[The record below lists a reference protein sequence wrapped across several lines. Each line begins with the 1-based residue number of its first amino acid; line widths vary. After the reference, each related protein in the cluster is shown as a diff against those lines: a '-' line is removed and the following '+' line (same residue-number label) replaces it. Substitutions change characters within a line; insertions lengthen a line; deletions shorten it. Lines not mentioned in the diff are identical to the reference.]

1 MILGGMIAYSDQVK
15 SVQAIGQ
22 KRIIQKS
29 LSHQI
34 IMKKI
39 AWTILSFSL
48 LLSLGI
54 SVNLEK
60 ASAQN
65 TSVPYD
71 MQAIKN
77 GIGDSLSK
85 LTGTNFSNL
94 LSKTMVLINETASRL
109 ANETSDMTNDG
120 SLQQAEIIGKK
131 IAIGI
136 ADVFG
141 NISGEVKQ
149 GLEIR

>member
-1 MILGGMIAYSDQVK
+1 MMAYSDQNK
-15 SVQAIGQ
+15 NIQALARKNYTKAPITI
-22 KRIIQKS
+22 R
-29 LSHQI
+29 

-39 AWTILSFSL
+39 ALTVLSFSL
-48 LLSLGI
+48 FLSIGI
-54 SVNLEK
+54 SVNLEE

-65 TSVPYD
+65 TSIPYD

-85 LTGTNFSNL
+85 LTGTNSSNL

-109 ANETSDMTNDG
+109 ANDTTDTTNGG

-136 ADVFG
+136 ADVLG

-149 GLEIR
+149 GFETK

>member
-1 MILGGMIAYSDQVK
+1 MIAYSDQVK
-15 SVQAIGQ
+15 SVKAIGQ
-22 KRIIQKS
+22 KRIIQKL

-48 LLSLGI
+48 LLYLGI
-54 SVNLEK
+54 SDNLEEGN
-60 ASAQN
+60 AQN

-85 LTGTNFSNL
+85 LTGTNSSN
-94 LSKTMVLINETASRL
+94 
-109 ANETSDMTNDG
+109 
-120 SLQQAEIIGKK
+120 
-131 IAIGI
+131 
-136 ADVFG
+136 
-141 NISGEVKQ
+141 
-149 GLEIR
+149 

>member
-1 MILGGMIAYSDQVK
+1 MKELYK
-15 SVQAIGQ
+15 SPDH
-22 KRIIQKS
+22 
-29 LSHQI
+29 HQI

-39 AWTILSFSL
+39 ALTMLSFSL
-48 LLSLGI
+48 FLSIGI
-54 SVNLEK
+54 SVNLEE

-65 TSVPYD
+65 TSIPYD

-85 LTGTNFSNL
+85 LTGNNSSNL
-94 LSKTMVLINETASRL
+94 LSKTLVLINETASRL
-109 ANETSDMTNDG
+109 ANDTTDTTNGG
-120 SLQQAEIIGKK
+120 SLQHAEIIGKK

-136 ADVFG
+136 ADVLG

-149 GLEIR
+149 GFEIK

>member
-1 MILGGMIAYSDQVK
+1 MAYSDQIK
-15 SVQAIGQ
+15 SIQALGKKELYESPIH
-22 KRIIQKS
+22 S
-29 LSHQI
+29 QI

-39 AWTILSFSL
+39 ALTMLSFSL
-48 LLSLGI
+48 FLSIGI
-54 SVNLEK
+54 SVNLEE

-65 TSVPYD
+65 TSIPYD

-85 LTGTNFSNL
+85 LTGTNSSNL
-94 LSKTMVLINETASRL
+94 LSKTMILINETASRL
-109 ANETSDMTNDG
+109 ANETSDITNAG

-136 ADVFG
+136 ADVLG

-149 GLEIR
+149 GFEIK

>member
-1 MILGGMIAYSDQVK
+1 
-15 SVQAIGQ
+15 
-22 KRIIQKS
+22 
-29 LSHQI
+29 
-34 IMKKI
+34 MKKI

-54 SVNLEK
+54 SVNLEE

-65 TSVPYD
+65 TSIPYD

-77 GIGDSLSK
+77 GIGESLSK
-85 LTGTNFSNL
+85 LTGTNSSNL
-94 LSKTMVLINETASRL
+94 LSKTLVLINETASRL
-109 ANETSDMTNDG
+109 ANETTDITNDG
-120 SLQQAEIIGKK
+120 SLQKAEIIGKK

-136 ADVFG
+136 ADVLG

-149 GLEIR
+149 GFEIK

>member
-1 MILGGMIAYSDQVK
+1 MMAYSDQNK
-15 SVQAIGQ
+15 NIQALARKNYTKAPITI
-22 KRIIQKS
+22 R
-29 LSHQI
+29 

-39 AWTILSFSL
+39 ALTVLSFSL
-48 LLSLGI
+48 FLSIGI
-54 SVNLEK
+54 SVNLEE

-65 TSVPYD
+65 TSIPYD

-85 LTGTNFSNL
+85 LTGTNSSNL
-94 LSKTMVLINETASRL
+94 LSKTLVLINETASRL
-109 ANETSDMTNDG
+109 ANDTTDTTNGG

-136 ADVFG
+136 ADVLG

-149 GLEIR
+149 GFEIK

>member
-1 MILGGMIAYSDQVK
+1 MIAYSGQVK
-15 SVQAIGQ
+15 RVQALGQ
-22 KRIIQKS
+22 ERIIQKP

-48 LLSLGI
+48 ILSLGI
-54 SVNLEK
+54 SVNLED

-65 TSVPYD
+65 TSIPYD

-77 GIGDSLSK
+77 GIGDSMSK
-85 LTGTNFSNL
+85 LTGTNSSNL

-136 ADVFG
+136 ADVLG

-149 GLEIR
+149 GFEIK

>member
-1 MILGGMIAYSDQVK
+1 MMAYSDQIK
-15 SVQAIGQ
+15 SIQALGKKELYESPIH
-22 KRIIQKS
+22 S
-29 LSHQI
+29 QI

-39 AWTILSFSL
+39 ALTMLSFSL
-48 LLSLGI
+48 FLSIGI
-54 SVNLEK
+54 SVNLEE

-65 TSVPYD
+65 TSIPYD

-85 LTGTNFSNL
+85 LTGTNSSNL
-94 LSKTMVLINETASRL
+94 LSKTMILINETASRL
-109 ANETSDMTNDG
+109 ANETSDITNAG

-136 ADVFG
+136 ADVLG

-149 GLEIR
+149 GFEIK

>member
-1 MILGGMIAYSDQVK
+1 M
-15 SVQAIGQ
+15 
-22 KRIIQKS
+22 S
-29 LSHQI
+29 LC
-34 IMKKI
+34 
-39 AWTILSFSL
+39 L

-60 ASAQN
+60 ANAQN

-71 MQAIKN
+71 IQVIKN

-85 LTGTNFSNL
+85 LTATILSNL
-94 LSKTMVLINETASRL
+94 LSKTIVLINETASRL

-120 SLQQAEIIGKK
+120 SLQQSEIFGKK

-136 ADVFG
+136 AGLRQYKRIKTGDLRFG
-141 NISGEVKQ
+141 S
-149 GLEIR
+149 RS

>member
-1 MILGGMIAYSDQVK
+1 M
-15 SVQAIGQ
+15 QAIGQ

-39 AWTILSFSL
+39 AWTILSLSL

-60 ASAQN
+60 ANAQN

-85 LTGTNFSNL
+85 LTGTNSSNL

-120 SLQQAEIIGKK
+120 SLQQAEIIAK
-131 IAIGI
+131 
-136 ADVFG
+136 
-141 NISGEVKQ
+141 
-149 GLEIR
+149 R

>member
-1 MILGGMIAYSDQVK
+1 
-15 SVQAIGQ
+15 
-22 KRIIQKS
+22 
-29 LSHQI
+29 
-34 IMKKI
+34 MKKI
-39 AWTILSFSL
+39 ALTMLSFSL
-48 LLSLGI
+48 FLSIGI
-54 SVNLEK
+54 SVNLEE

-85 LTGTNFSNL
+85 LTGTNSSNL
-94 LSKTMVLINETASRL
+94 LSKTLVLINETASRL
-109 ANETSDMTNDG
+109 ANDTTDTTNGG

-136 ADVFG
+136 ADVLG

-149 GLEIR
+149 GFEIKKSIVIMPFSIPPLNSSHCLRIRDDGQYTIL

>member
-1 MILGGMIAYSDQVK
+1 MMAYSDQNK
-15 SVQAIGQ
+15 NIQALARKNYTKAPITI
-22 KRIIQKS
+22 R
-29 LSHQI
+29 

-39 AWTILSFSL
+39 ALTMLSFSL
-48 LLSLGI
+48 FLSIGI
-54 SVNLEK
+54 SVNLEE

-65 TSVPYD
+65 TSIPYD

-85 LTGTNFSNL
+85 LTGTNSSNL
-94 LSKTMVLINETASRL
+94 LSKTLILINQTASHL
-109 ANETSDMTNDG
+109 ANQATDSSNDG

-136 ADVFG
+136 ADVLG

-149 GLEIR
+149 EFETK

>member
-1 MILGGMIAYSDQVK
+1 
-15 SVQAIGQ
+15 
-22 KRIIQKS
+22 
-29 LSHQI
+29 
-34 IMKKI
+34 MKKI
-39 AWTILSFSL
+39 ALTMLSFSL
-48 LLSLGI
+48 FLSMGI
-54 SVNLEK
+54 SVNFEE

-65 TSVPYD
+65 TSIPYD

-85 LTGTNFSNL
+85 LTGTNSSNL
-94 LSKTMVLINETASRL
+94 LSKTLILINQTASHL
-109 ANETSDMTNDG
+109 ANQATDSSNDG

-136 ADVFG
+136 ADVLG

-149 GLEIR
+149 GFETK

>member
-1 MILGGMIAYSDQVK
+1 MAYSDQVK
-15 SVQAIGQ
+15 SVQLYGQ

-29 LSHQI
+29 RSHQI

-39 AWTILSFSL
+39 ALTILSFSL
-48 LLSLGI
+48 FLSLGI

-85 LTGTNFSNL
+85 LTGTNSSNL

-109 ANETSDMTNDG
+109 ANDTSDMTNDG

-136 ADVFG
+136 ADVLG
-141 NISGEVKQ
+141 NISGK
-149 GLEIR
+149 

>member
-1 MILGGMIAYSDQVK
+1 M
-15 SVQAIGQ
+15 
-22 KRIIQKS
+22 
-29 LSHQI
+29 
-34 IMKKI
+34 
-39 AWTILSFSL
+39 LSFSL
-48 LLSLGI
+48 FLSMGI
-54 SVNLEK
+54 SVNLEE

-85 LTGTNFSNL
+85 LTGTNSSNL
-94 LSKTMVLINETASRL
+94 LSKTLVLINETASRL
-109 ANETSDMTNDG
+109 ANDTTDTTNG

-136 ADVFG
+136 ADVLG

-149 GLEIR
+149 GFEIK

>member
-1 MILGGMIAYSDQVK
+1 MACSDQIK
-15 SVQAIGQ
+15 SIQALG
-22 KRIIQKS
+22 KKELYES
-29 LSHQI
+29 PVHPQI

-39 AWTILSFSL
+39 TLTMLSFSL
-48 LLSLGI
+48 FLSIGI
-54 SVNLEK
+54 SVNLEE

-65 TSVPYD
+65 TSIPYD

-85 LTGTNFSNL
+85 LTGTNSSNL
-94 LSKTMVLINETASRL
+94 LSKTMILINETASRL
-109 ANETSDMTNDG
+109 ANETSDITNAG

-136 ADVFG
+136 ADVLG

-149 GLEIR
+149 GFEIK

>member
-1 MILGGMIAYSDQVK
+1 
-15 SVQAIGQ
+15 
-22 KRIIQKS
+22 
-29 LSHQI
+29 
-34 IMKKI
+34 MKKI
-39 AWTILSFSL
+39 ALTMLSFSL
-48 LLSLGI
+48 FLSMGI
-54 SVNLEK
+54 SVNLEE

-85 LTGTNFSNL
+85 LTGTNSSNL
-94 LSKTMVLINETASRL
+94 LSKTLVLINETASRL
-109 ANETSDMTNDG
+109 ANDTTDTTNGG

-136 ADVFG
+136 ADVLG

-149 GLEIR
+149 GFKIK